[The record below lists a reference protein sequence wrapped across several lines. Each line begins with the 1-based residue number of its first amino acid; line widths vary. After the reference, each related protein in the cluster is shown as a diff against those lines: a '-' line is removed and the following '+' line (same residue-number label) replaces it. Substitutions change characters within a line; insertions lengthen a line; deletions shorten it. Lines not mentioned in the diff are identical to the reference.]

1 MKICKDK
8 IITRFQQTFSRNC
21 GAAPW
26 SPTLP
31 RALWRLT
38 AQGCSLSRSSCVVAS
53 LCVNCDLC
61 VEAKRA
67 FALPSAAGG
76 VSREARTAQAQRIVT
91 DTSVPGEPLQPWFAQ
106 HGPQTSSI
114 GISRQP
120 VRSVDSQVPCRLLR
134 RPWVS
139 QAGSQAVKPAFE
151 GALGGFS
158 RTCGLRVTSPHG
170 AELLQPRSFLQCLRI

>member
-1 MKICKDK
+1 MKICEDK

-26 SPTLP
+26 RPTLP

-53 LCVNCDLC
+53 LCVNYDFC

-67 FALPSAAGG
+67 FAMPSAAGG
-76 VSREARTAQAQRIVT
+76 VNREARTAQAQRII
-91 DTSVPGEPLQPWFAQ
+91 TSTNVPGESLQLWSAQ
-106 HGPQTSSI
+106 CGPQTSST

-120 VRSVDSQVPCRLLR
+120 VRSADSQVPRRLLR
-134 RPWVS
+134 RPGVR
-139 QAGSQAVKPAFE
+139 P
-151 GALGGFS
+151 
-158 RTCGLRVTSPHG
+158 RVRPG
-170 AELLQPRSFLQCLRI
+170 VRL